1 LYKRTK
7 QLTLKGQHDSRP
19 PASQPASHQP
29 GKGPAARCAW
39 CWKRELV
46 PAWSKQGVAWWGAVT
61 ESRHREESKGKK
73 QKGGEKGE
81 RRGKSDT
88 ENR

>member
-1 LYKRTK
+1 M
-7 QLTLKGQHDSRP
+7 
-19 PASQPASHQP
+19 
-29 GKGPAARCAW
+29 
-39 CWKRELV
+39 